1 MEPDL
6 AERLRDLFMQ
16 ARELEAKILNLIN
29 EMKEQEREQ
38 LAEDEKDS
46 PL

>member
-1 MEPDL
+1 MTPDL

-29 EMKEQEREQ
+29 EMKEREREE
-38 LAEDEKDS
+38 LAEEEKDS

>member
-1 MEPDL
+1 
-6 AERLRDLFMQ
+6 MQ

-38 LAEDEKDS
+38 LTEEEKDS